1 MIKIILSLI
10 SAGLLI
16 YLGVTLP
23 TRYNDNSPNIISML
37 AAVPVLYAGKITKFV
52 QIIIVWKVGGY
63 GKYLEM
69 GLGVV
74 RTRFFLNVFF
84 FSLI

>member
-1 MIKIILSLI
+1 
-10 SAGLLI
+10 
-16 YLGVTLP
+16 
-23 TRYNDNSPNIISML
+23 ML